1 MAAHSNILA
10 WKIPWTEEP
19 GRLLTVHKIAKESD
33 TTEKMSTRT
42 QKPRKGPDIPPS
54 FDSSERSPEKKVG
67 NGDSVHPK
75 IPYHFLP
82 PKLCP
87 DAQTL
92 PHPISKNKLTSQR
105 KSWFIN
111 RHSPLPSIC
120 QLVKA
125 GISYMTDDQTV
136 MDISTKFISVCHV
149 LLSKENNYFKTYIYV
164 AKQNWEKNYIL
175 SRQSTFQC
183 S

>member
-1 MAAHSNILA
+1 MATHSSIPA

-33 TTEKMSTRT
+33 PTEKMST
-42 QKPRKGPDIPPS
+42 QKPRKGADFSLS
-54 FDSSERSPEKKVG
+54 FDFSERSPEKKVG
-67 NGDSVHPK
+67 NGDSVHPE
-75 IPYHFLP
+75 IPYYFLP
-82 PKLCP
+82 LTLCP

-92 PHPISKNKLTSQR
+92 PHPISKNKLSSQR

-125 GISYMTDDQTV
+125 GIGYMIDDQTV
-136 MDISTKFISVCHV
+136 MDI
-149 LLSKENNYFKTYIYV
+149 
-164 AKQNWEKNYIL
+164 
-175 SRQSTFQC
+175 
-183 S
+183 